1 MSELGY
7 PRPPTQQNPLATL
20 SGLMQ
25 LQAAQNQNQLF
36 QQEFADRAAA
46 NRAYQQAID
55 PSTGQIDYARL
66 SQALA
71 GGGFG
76 RLLPE
81 VMRNQQESQKRA
93 IELEGAQFDL
103 MKKKTDA
110 TYGALSS
117 LMQKPNPT
125 RKDVLDAASRLVAQ
139 GTHKVS
145 ELMPI
150 LQQLPAEGPEL
161 KDALNQI
168 FLQTLDSRE
177 RLARITPNI
186 QMVQLGG
193 TTKAVDTNPLTNPA
207 ISGQEFKQT
216 LTPGDLAGTVQGQIG
231 NVPVVTTKENFL
243 RGGGLMQT
251 GPALSGSGLTP
262 AEATQPTSVLIRNPD
277 GSFSPANVTREQFNR
292 MSGQGP
298 VATAAPLTPSGLTPE
313 AANQIVD
320 YYDPETRTVR
330 QTTRQAAIDSIMR
343 GNLPKGPALG
353 APEAAGVEGRQSAE
367 ALGSLRESAGTAP
380 QRIFQLEQAAH
391 ALSNPKVETGPG
403 SETVNTI
410 KAFMQNYGG
419 KYLTDPEAIKD
430 YESARK
436 YLTQYAIGQA
446 GSLGQGTDSKLA
458 AAFTGNPNTSMTKLA
473 AQDLI
478 KSAVGLERMQQAIA
492 LSWEGSGQPPES
504 FNKWRVGF
512 VKDLDPRVFVFDKL
526 PEDKR
531 QSLIADVAKMSKPEQ
546 EKFAKSY
553 NLAVNAG
560 IIPNIFGGAQ

>member
-251 GPALSGSGLTP
+251 APALSGSGLTP

-353 APEAAGVEGRQSAE
+353 TPEAAKEVATSSAK
-367 ALGSLRESAGTAP
+367 ALMDARSFAENAP
-380 QRIFQLEQAAH
+380 VTYYQLEEIER
-391 ALSNPKVETGPG
+391 ALSNPNVKTGPG
-403 SETVNTI
+403 APIVNDIKSVLANFGLADASNVRDFET
-410 KAFMQNYGG
+410 AQ
-419 KYLTDPEAIKD
+419 
-430 YESARK
+430 K
-436 YLTQYAIGQA
+436 YLTQNVIQQA
-446 GSLGQGTDSKLA
+446 GRLGEGTDSKLA
-458 AAFTGNPNTSMTKLA
+458 ATLAANPNMRLNKLTV
-473 AQDLI
+473 QDLVKAQMGI
-478 KSAVGLERMQQAIA
+478 ARMQHALVLEAGKQNIA
-492 LSWEGSGQPPES
+492 PEKFS
-504 FNKWRVGF
+504 EWRVEQT
-512 VKDLDPRVFVFDKL
+512 KNLDPRVFVFDKL
-526 PEDKR
+526 TPEKR
-531 QSLIADVAKMSKPEQ
+531 DALKASLQKEGKKAVERFSN
-546 EKFAKSY
+546 SY
-553 NLAVNAG
+553 NLAVASG
-560 IIPNIFGGAQ
+560 VLPDIFAGAQ